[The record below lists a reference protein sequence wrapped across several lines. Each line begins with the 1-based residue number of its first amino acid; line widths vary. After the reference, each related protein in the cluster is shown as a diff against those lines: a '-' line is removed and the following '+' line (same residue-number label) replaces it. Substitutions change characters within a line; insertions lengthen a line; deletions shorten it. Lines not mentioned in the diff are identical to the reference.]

1 MREFLATGQAARLL
15 GLSRERVRD
24 FIQDGRLRPVAK
36 DGYGRA
42 LLSREAVEHLRQTR
56 ERAQASARQEG

>member
-24 FIQDGRLRPVAK
+24 FIQDGRLRPAAK

-42 LLSREAVEHLRQTR
+42 LLSREAVERLRQER
-56 ERAQASARQEG
+56 EQRTKQD